1 MNHLR
6 HLLAVSALL
15 GLGSAPLSHAE
26 EGMWTFD
33 SFPLD
38 KVNAAY
44 GLKLDQAWLDHV
56 QGASV
61 RLNTGCS
68 GAMVSAE
75 GLLFTNQHCVMDCA
89 QNLSEPGVD
98 YVTDGYMI
106 AARDEER
113 NCPGVTA
120 ETLVSVTDYTQAIN
134 AATNGL
140 SGDAFVRA
148 QNAAATGIEQSV
160 CGHDEKR
167 HCEIVPLYQG
177 GQYKLHQY
185 RRYSDVRLVF
195 APELQAAFFGG
206 DPDNFNFPR
215 YALDIGFLRLYEDNK
230 PVATPGHLIWN
241 AAAPKTGDPVFVSG
255 NPGSTKRLMT
265 AAQLATLRD
274 YIYPPLQM
282 MRSELRGRLI
292 AFSQQDEESKR
303 ISTDS
308 VFAIENGFK
317 AMYGESL
324 TLQKPELIAS
334 RLKEEAQLKSTLKDA
349 GDPWA
354 DIAQAQ
360 PAYADLFLP
369 YYFLENAPYSSALLT
384 YAREL
389 VRGAAERQ
397 KPSNERLPEY
407 ADSRLPAIEQD
418 LFAKAQVQKPLEQL
432 FIAFRLS
439 KAREYLGA
447 DAYQTQVLLG
457 KSSPEQLSAFL
468 VENTGLDD
476 VDVRKAL
483 WEGGLDAIT
492 ASTDPMIQYALRID
506 PAARDIRKQL
516 ETRVTGPVRIAAE
529 QIARVRFK
537 AYGTETYPDATWSSR
552 LSYGRVEGWTWRG
565 VTVVPFTY
573 TKGLYARATGQTPYN
588 LSTSFAAARERLGGD
603 TVFNFTTTNDIAG
616 GSSGSPAINV
626 RGEVIGTVFDGNI
639 HNLGGTF
646 VYDGKLNRSVIIST
660 AIVTEALDKV
670 YDVQALVKELR

>member
-6 HLLAVSALL
+6 HFLAVSAML
-15 GLGSAPLSHAE
+15 GLGFAPLSHAE

-38 KVNAAY
+38 KVNATY

-75 GLLFTNQHCVMDCA
+75 GLVFTNQHCVMDCA
-89 QNLSEPGVD
+89 QNLSEPGAD
-98 YVTDGYMI
+98 YVTGGYMTT
-106 AARDEER
+106 ARNKER
-113 NCPGVTA
+113 NCPGMTA
-120 ETLVSVTDYTQAIN
+120 ETLISVTDYTQTMN
-134 AATNGL
+134 AATKGL

-160 CGHDEKR
+160 CGQDEKQ

-177 GQYKLHQY
+177 GQYKLYQY

-195 APELQAAFFGG
+195 ASEFQAAFFGG

-230 PVATPGHLIWN
+230 PVATPGHLIWKTT
-241 AAAPKTGDPVFVSG
+241 APKTGDPVFVSG

-274 YIYPPLQM
+274 HIYPPLQL

-324 TLQKPELIAS
+324 TLQNPDLIAA
-334 RLKEEAQLKSTLKDA
+334 RLKEEAYLKSTLKDA
-349 GDPWA
+349 SDPWA
-354 DIAQAQ
+354 DIATAQA
-360 PAYADLFLP
+360 AYADLFLP
-369 YYFLENAPYSSALLT
+369 YYFLENAPYSSTLLT

-397 KPSNERLPEY
+397 KPSSERLPEY

-418 LFAKAQVQKPLEQL
+418 LFARAQVQKPLEQL

-468 VENTGLDD
+468 VENTELND

-506 PAARDIRKQL
+506 PAARDIRRQL
-516 ETRVTGPVRIAAE
+516 ETRVTGPVRIATE
-529 QIARVRFK
+529 QIARIHFK
-537 AYGTETYPDATWSSR
+537 AYGTETYPDATWSPR

-565 VTVVPFTY
+565 VTIAPFTY
-573 TKGLYARATGQTPYN
+573 TKGLYARATGQAPYN
-588 LSTSFAAARERLGGD
+588 LSPRFAAAREGFNAD

-616 GSSGSPAINV
+616 GSSGSPAINA

-639 HNLGGTF
+639 HNLGGAF
-646 VYDGKLNRSVIIST
+646 VYDSKLNRAVIVST